1 LWEIG
6 PYRLRGLIGFQK
18 YQDRDSLN
26 SVSVKIRDQ
35 ESTSTGAHTSSTV
48 FTNLGEVGG
57 KSARVWL
64 IGHDLW
70 LWSPKGFLT
79 GSSNTPGSILFG
91 QHFER
96 TDADCGVSG
105 RIHTFGTAD
114 LSDNAI
120 CNRITLSSSTSK
132 TEFSRNRILLRE
144 WDLWYFIA
152 PRASV
157 GLNFLWYDASNL
169 PTGFSSSS
177 GFNNDV
183 QKNLGAKGGCRNRA
197 HNTAVDALQ
206 ASWVLDR
213 SGCGGDW
220 LDVWLRL
227 RWSF

>member
-6 PYRLRGLIGFQK
+6 PYRRRAMMGFQH
-18 YQDRDSLN
+18 YQDRDSRN
-26 SVSVKIRDQ
+26 SIAIRQGFQDSVGVADL
-35 ESTSTGAHTSSTV
+35 EAASTSST
-48 FTNLGEVGG
+48 FLGDVGR
-57 KSARVWL
+57 KHARDWL
-64 IGHDLW
+64 IAHDLF

-96 TDADCGVSG
+96 TDAECETRGG
-105 RIHTFGTAD
+105 IRTFP
-114 LSDNAI
+114 DNAV
-120 CNRITLSSSTSK
+120 CNRITLSATTSAS
-132 TEFSRNRILLRE
+132 EFKRNRMLLRE

-157 GLNFLWYDASNL
+157 GLNFMWYDASNL
-169 PTGFSSSS
+169 PTGFSSGA

-183 QKNLGAKGGCRNRA
+183 QKNLNAKGSCRNSFA
-197 HNTAVDALQ
+197 QVSTAPGNPPGSGSFVPTRL
-206 ASWVLDR
+206 
-213 SGCGGDW
+213 GCGGDW